1 MNYNLIKNTLMME
14 LVLITL
20 KVGFSKLI
28 LIMLNQKMMQVI
40 HRNANNKIIS
50 SHNTHNY
57 RVTKYKLK
65 NVLILSLSNPNQTQI
80 H

>member
-1 MNYNLIKNTLMME
+1 MNYNLIKNTLMMV

-28 LIMLNQKMMQVI
+28 QIMLNQKMMQVI
-40 HRNANNKIIS
+40 HRNANNKRIS
-50 SHNTHNY
+50 SHNPHNY
-57 RVTKYKLK
+57 RVTKYRLK
-65 NVLILSLSNPNQTQI
+65 KVLILNLSNLNLTLI